1 MSQLSLFD
9 QQPERKYIF
18 KVRLTNLMGRSCDDQ
33 VRYYNSLLEAEE
45 CLQRWRNKSPM
56 NSGIITKQER
66 RSLSGLIS

>member
-1 MSQLSLFD
+1 MSQLSLFN
-9 QQPERKYIF
+9 QEPERKYIF

-45 CLQRWRNKSPM
+45 CLQRWRNDSPM
-56 NSGIITKQER
+56 NAGIITEQER